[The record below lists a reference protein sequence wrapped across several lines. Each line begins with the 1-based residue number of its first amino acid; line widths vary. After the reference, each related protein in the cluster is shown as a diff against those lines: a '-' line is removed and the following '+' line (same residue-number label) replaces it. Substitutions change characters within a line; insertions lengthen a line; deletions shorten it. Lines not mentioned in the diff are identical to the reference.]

1 MQSPPVPKLW
11 QQLLIWSLGAVS
23 ALWLAAIA
31 AGLLEVQ
38 ANRAQFALAPHLMG
52 QVIAMFTPQW
62 STGGGSPWRY
72 SGAWGQILGIAALV
86 AIHVGWL
93 AESWMAPAAAVLVAA
108 IAAIAAQIL
117 GAILDHRRG
126 AAVHP
131 EGLESALDS
140 ARSSSPER

>member
-1 MQSPPVPKLW
+1 MQAPPVPKLW

-52 QVIAMFTPQW
+52 QFIAMFTLQW

-72 SGAWGQILGIAALV
+72 SGVCGQILGIAALA

-93 AESWMAPAAAVLVAA
+93 AESWMAPAAAVLV
-108 IAAIAAQIL
+108 AAIAAQIL

-131 EGLESALDS
+131 EGLEAALDS
-140 ARSSSPER
+140 ARSSTPER